1 VSESVRSSAARSGS
15 EHCTEAN
22 TLVTIMLER
31 SLILAGS
38 YAFQAAGAIV
48 LLLVFL
54 ALKRELHELRSRVT
68 RLDFTLRLDA
78 MNTRLQ
84 EAEER
89 VNTAGSPVPA
99 RRSVN
104 LSKRSQVIRLSRRG
118 EPIETIAAT
127 LGLPRR
133 EVELLLKVH
142 QVSTAMAGGA
152 AS

>member
-1 VSESVRSSAARSGS
+1 
-15 EHCTEAN
+15 
-22 TLVTIMLER
+22 MLER

-68 RLDFTLRLDA
+68 RLDFTIRLDA
-78 MNTRLQ
+78 MNARLH

-89 VNTAGSPVPA
+89 VNTAGAPVPA

-142 QVSTAMAGGA
+142 QVSTAIAGGA

>member
-1 VSESVRSSAARSGS
+1 
-15 EHCTEAN
+15 
-22 TLVTIMLER
+22 VTIMLER

-38 YAFQAAGAIV
+38 YALQAAGAIV

-78 MNTRLQ
+78 MNTRLR
-84 EAEER
+84 EAEDR
-89 VNTAGSPVPA
+89 ASSTAGPPPA

-142 QVSTAMAGGA
+142 QASNALASGA

>member
-1 VSESVRSSAARSGS
+1 M
-15 EHCTEAN
+15 
-22 TLVTIMLER
+22 TIMLER

-78 MNTRLQ
+78 MNTRLH

>member
-1 VSESVRSSAARSGS
+1 
-15 EHCTEAN
+15 
-22 TLVTIMLER
+22 MLER
-31 SLILAGS
+31 SLILFGS

-54 ALKRELHELRSRVT
+54 ALKRELYVLRTRVT
-68 RLDFTLRLDA
+68 RLDFSLRLDA
-78 MNTRLQ
+78 MNDRLR

-89 VNTAGSPVPA
+89 ALSPAAPVVA

-118 EPIETIAAT
+118 EPVETIAAT
-127 LGLPRR
+127 LNLPRR

-142 QVSTAMAGGA
+142 QVSA
-152 AS
+152 ASASAPTS

>member
-1 VSESVRSSAARSGS
+1 
-15 EHCTEAN
+15 
-22 TLVTIMLER
+22 MLER
-31 SLILAGS
+31 SLFLCGS

-48 LLLVFL
+48 CLLVFL

-68 RLDFTLRLDA
+68 RLDFSLRLDA
-78 MNTRLQ
+78 MNTRLKD
-84 EAEER
+84 AEER
-89 VNTAGSPVPA
+89 AITPGAPAPA

-118 EPIETIAAT
+118 EPVETIATT

-142 QVSTAMAGGA
+142 QVSA
-152 AS
+152 ASVGGSTS

>member
-1 VSESVRSSAARSGS
+1 
-15 EHCTEAN
+15 
-22 TLVTIMLER
+22 MLER
-31 SLILAGS
+31 SLILFGS

-54 ALKRELHELRSRVT
+54 GLKRELYVLRTRVT
-68 RLDFTLRLDA
+68 RLDFSLRLDA
-78 MNTRLQ
+78 MNDRLR

-89 VNTAGSPVPA
+89 ALSPAAPVVA

-118 EPIETIAAT
+118 EPVETIAAT
-127 LGLPRR
+127 LNLPRR

-142 QVSTAMAGGA
+142 QVSA
-152 AS
+152 ASAGAPTS

>member
-1 VSESVRSSAARSGS
+1 
-15 EHCTEAN
+15 
-22 TLVTIMLER
+22 MFER
-31 SLILAGS
+31 SLLLAGS

-78 MNTRLQ
+78 MNARLN

-89 VNTAGSPVPA
+89 ASTLGAPPPA

-104 LSKRSQVIRLSRRG
+104 LSKRGQVIRLSRRG
-118 EPIETIAAT
+118 EPVETIAAT

-133 EVELLLKVH
+133 EVELLLKV
-142 QVSTAMAGGA
+142 QRVSTASAGA
-152 AS
+152 PTS

>member
-1 VSESVRSSAARSGS
+1 
-15 EHCTEAN
+15 
-22 TLVTIMLER
+22 MLER
-31 SLILAGS
+31 SLILCGS

-48 LLLVFL
+48 FLLVFL
-54 ALKRELHELRSRVT
+54 SLKRELHNLRSRVT

-78 MNTRLQ
+78 MNTRLR

-89 VNTAGSPVPA
+89 AESPGAPLPA

-118 EPIETIAAT
+118 EPVETIAAT
-127 LGLPRR
+127 LDLPRR

-142 QVSTAMAGGA
+142 QVSVASFGGTTA
-152 AS
+152 

>member
-1 VSESVRSSAARSGS
+1 MFEQ
-15 EHCTEAN
+15 T
-22 TLVTIMLER
+22 
-31 SLILAGS
+31 LILFGS
-38 YAFQAAGAIV
+38 YAFEAAGAIV

-78 MNTRLQ
+78 MNTRLR

-89 VNTAGSPVPA
+89 ASVPGVPVPA

-104 LSKRSQVIRLSRRG
+104 LSKRGQVIRLSRRG
-118 EPIETIAAT
+118 EQVDTIATT

-142 QVSTAMAGGA
+142 AVSA
-152 AS
+152 ASVGGSTS

>member
-1 VSESVRSSAARSGS
+1 
-15 EHCTEAN
+15 
-22 TLVTIMLER
+22 MLER
-31 SLILAGS
+31 YLILFGS

-48 LLLVFL
+48 CVLVFL
-54 ALKRELHELRSRVT
+54 ALKKELRRMRSRLAM
-68 RLDFTLRLDA
+68 LDFTLRLDA

-84 EAEER
+84 EAEQR
-89 VNTAGSPVPA
+89 AGTAVLPPG

-118 EPIETIAAT
+118 EPPETIAAT
-127 LGLPRR
+127 LNLPRR

-142 QVSTAMAGGA
+142 SIANASASGA

>member
-1 VSESVRSSAARSGS
+1 M
-15 EHCTEAN
+15 
-22 TLVTIMLER
+22 TIMLER

-68 RLDFTLRLDA
+68 RLDFTIRLDA
-78 MNTRLQ
+78 MNARLH

-89 VNTAGSPVPA
+89 VNTAGAPVPA

-142 QVSTAMAGGA
+142 QVSTAIAGGA

>member
-1 VSESVRSSAARSGS
+1 
-15 EHCTEAN
+15 
-22 TLVTIMLER
+22 MLER
-31 SLILAGS
+31 SLFLAGS

-54 ALKRELHELRSRVT
+54 ALKRELHELRSRIT
-68 RLDFTLRLDA
+68 RLDFSLRLDA
-78 MNTRLQ
+78 MNQRLE
-84 EAEER
+84 EAEQR
-89 VNTAGSPVPA
+89 VNSTGPPIPV

-118 EPIETIAAT
+118 EPVETIAAT
-127 LGLPRR
+127 LGLPQR

-142 QVSTAMAGGA
+142 HISTAATAGGP

>member
-1 VSESVRSSAARSGS
+1 M
-15 EHCTEAN
+15 
-22 TLVTIMLER
+22 MLER
-31 SLILAGS
+31 SLILFGS
-38 YAFQAAGAIV
+38 YAFQAASAIV
-48 LLLVFL
+48 CLAVFL
-54 ALKRELHELRSRVT
+54 SLKRELHELRCRVT

-78 MNTRLQ
+78 MNARLN

-89 VNTAGSPVPA
+89 ASTPGAPVPA

-118 EPIETIAAT
+118 EPIENIATT

-142 QVSTAMAGGA
+142 QVSA
-152 AS
+152 ASVGGWASGPTS

>member
-1 VSESVRSSAARSGS
+1 
-15 EHCTEAN
+15 
-22 TLVTIMLER
+22 MLER
-31 SLILAGS
+31 SLFLFGS

-48 LLLVFL
+48 CLLVFL

-78 MNTRLQ
+78 MNTRLK

-89 VNTAGSPVPA
+89 ATAPGAPVPA

-104 LSKRSQVIRLSRRG
+104 LSKRSQVVRLSRRG
-118 EPIETIAAT
+118 EPPETIATT

-142 QVSTAMAGGA
+142 QVSA
-152 AS
+152 ASVGGTTS

>member
-1 VSESVRSSAARSGS
+1 
-15 EHCTEAN
+15 
-22 TLVTIMLER
+22 MLER

-68 RLDFTLRLDA
+68 RLDFTIRLDA
-78 MNTRLQ
+78 MNTRLH

-89 VNTAGSPVPA
+89 VNAAGAPPPA

>member
-1 VSESVRSSAARSGS
+1 
-15 EHCTEAN
+15 
-22 TLVTIMLER
+22 MLER
-31 SLILAGS
+31 TLILVGS

-48 LLLVFL
+48 GMLVFL
-54 ALKRELHELRSRVT
+54 ALKRELHELRSRLT

-78 MNTRLQ
+78 MNDRLN
-84 EAEER
+84 EAEQR
-89 VNTAGSPVPA
+89 ANIPAPPVPA

-118 EPIETIAAT
+118 EPAETIAAT

-142 QVSTAMAGGA
+142 QAAAAGTGGST
-152 AS
+152 S

>member
-1 VSESVRSSAARSGS
+1 MFEQ
-15 EHCTEAN
+15 T
-22 TLVTIMLER
+22 
-31 SLILAGS
+31 LILFGS
-38 YAFQAAGAIV
+38 YAFEAAVAIV

-78 MNTRLQ
+78 MNTRLR

-89 VNTAGSPVPA
+89 ASVPGVPVPA

-104 LSKRSQVIRLSRRG
+104 LSKRGQVIRLSRRG
-118 EPIETIAAT
+118 EQVDTIATT

-142 QVSTAMAGGA
+142 AVSA
-152 AS
+152 ASVGGSTS

>member
-1 VSESVRSSAARSGS
+1 
-15 EHCTEAN
+15 
-22 TLVTIMLER
+22 MLER
-31 SLILAGS
+31 SLFLAGS

-68 RLDFTLRLDA
+68 RLDFSLRLDA
-78 MNTRLQ
+78 MNQRLQ
-84 EAEER
+84 EAEQR
-89 VNTAGSPVPA
+89 VHSVGPPMPM

-118 EPIETIAAT
+118 EPVETIAAT
-127 LGLPRR
+127 LGLPQR

-142 QVSTAMAGGA
+142 QVSTAAAGGT

>member
-1 VSESVRSSAARSGS
+1 
-15 EHCTEAN
+15 
-22 TLVTIMLER
+22 MLER
-31 SLILAGS
+31 SLILCGS

-48 LLLVFL
+48 FLLVFL

-78 MNTRLQ
+78 MNARLR

-89 VNTAGSPVPA
+89 AASPGTPLPV

-118 EPIETIAAT
+118 EPVETIAAT
-127 LGLPRR
+127 LDLPRR

-142 QVSTAMAGGA
+142 QLSVASIGGTTA
-152 AS
+152 

>member
-1 VSESVRSSAARSGS
+1 
-15 EHCTEAN
+15 
-22 TLVTIMLER
+22 MLER

-68 RLDFTLRLDA
+68 RLDFTIRLDA
-78 MNTRLQ
+78 MNARLH

-89 VNTAGSPVPA
+89 VNAAGAPVPA

-142 QVSTAMAGGA
+142 QVSTAIAGGA

>member
-1 VSESVRSSAARSGS
+1 
-15 EHCTEAN
+15 
-22 TLVTIMLER
+22 MLER
-31 SLILAGS
+31 SLILVGS

-48 LLLVFL
+48 CLLVFL
-54 ALKRELHELRSRVT
+54 ALKRELHELRSRIT

-78 MNTRLQ
+78 MNDRLH

-89 VNTAGSPVPA
+89 ASIPAAPVPA

-104 LSKRSQVIRLSRRG
+104 LSRRSQVIRLSRRG
-118 EPIETIAAT
+118 EPVETIAAT

-142 QVSTAMAGGA
+142 RAAA
-152 AS
+152 ASVGGSTS

>member
-1 VSESVRSSAARSGS
+1 
-15 EHCTEAN
+15 
-22 TLVTIMLER
+22 VTIMLER

-54 ALKRELHELRSRVT
+54 ALKKELHELRSRVT

-78 MNTRLQ
+78 MNARLH

-89 VNTAGSPVPA
+89 ASSIGAPLPA

-118 EPIETIAAT
+118 EPIETIAVT

-142 QVSTAMAGGA
+142 QASTAIAGGA

>member
-1 VSESVRSSAARSGS
+1 M
-15 EHCTEAN
+15 
-22 TLVTIMLER
+22 TIMLER

-68 RLDFTLRLDA
+68 RLDFTIRLDA
-78 MNTRLQ
+78 MNTRLH

-89 VNTAGSPVPA
+89 VNAAGAPPPA